1 MSLFFA
7 ETGDALSR
15 FDAKRVQGIGN
26 AIGLGIEFG
35 EARLAFFEF
44 ENNRVTERLRACA
57 DHVGKVRRLR
67 KSGHVSPVVI
77 FLLSGVWRHPAEDNT
92 GVYSLPPQ
100 HVVPRTLLRDILKAT
115 SSSRNHRRCNEWWHH
130 APSFGGCRVAM
141 RWVTSAILPP

>member
-1 MSLFFA
+1 MASVEIRRSGLSGWYWGRRRHHHIGLHGTHQQLEIDVAVLA

-44 ENNRVTERLRACA
+44 VNNRVTERLRACA
-57 DHVGKVRRLR
+57 DHVGKVRGLR

-77 FLLSGVWRHPAEDNT
+77 FLLSGVWRHPAAKT
-92 GVYSLPPQ
+92 IRGY
-100 HVVPRTLLRDILKAT
+100 I
-115 SSSRNHRRCNEWWHH
+115 RC
-130 APSFGGCRVAM
+130 R
-141 RWVTSAILPP
+141 L

>member
-35 EARLAFFEF
+35 EARLASFEF
-44 ENNRVTERLRACA
+44 VNNRVTERLRACA
-57 DHVGKVRRLR
+57 DHVGKVRPLR

-77 FLLSGVWRHPAEDNT
+77 FLLSGVWRHPAAKTIRGYIRCRLNT
-92 GVYSLPPQ
+92 SSRERFCVISSRQPPQ
-100 HVVPRTLLRDILKAT
+100 VEITAAAMNGGIM
-115 SSSRNHRRCNEWWHH
+115 RRHSVDAVLQC
-130 APSFGGCRVAM
+130 GG
-141 RWVTSAILPP
+141 